1 MQDGLPGTRGGV
13 AKHIH
18 DTCLELREM
27 ALQARLPFLATI
39 LGMAAIQ
46 AGQVQRGDGDA
57 GD

>member
-1 MQDGLPGTRGGV
+1 MQDGFPTTRGGV

-18 DTCLELREM
+18 EICLELREM
-27 ALQARLPFLATI
+27 AIQARLPFLATL

-46 AGQVQRGDGDA
+46 AAEVQRGDRDA